1 MVDAFGVFD
10 GDVGQQLGKRL
21 QQLDEGQVVLAAQG
35 LGLVARQHA
44 ENGAEV
50 VLEKNAPCLKTGSK
64 ASGNKECKNNNIYR
78 NYKNT

>member
-44 ENGAEV
+44 ENGAKV
-50 VLEKNAPCLKTGSK
+50 VLEKKCTKLKTGSR
-64 ASGNKECKNNNIYR
+64 ASGNKEVNNNNIQ
-78 NYKNT
+78 